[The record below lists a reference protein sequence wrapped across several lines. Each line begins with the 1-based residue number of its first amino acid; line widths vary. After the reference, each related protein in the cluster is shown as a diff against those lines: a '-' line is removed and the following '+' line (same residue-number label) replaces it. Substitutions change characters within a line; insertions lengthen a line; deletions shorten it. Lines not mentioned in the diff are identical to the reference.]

1 MYIKTLIILLF
12 SVNVYGQTNI
22 SINGSG
28 TPVKIN
34 GSGTG
39 LTVNYQAWV
48 TQGTIADDGFYN
60 GFPMIADAED
70 RTTYGV
76 YKKSTSHASGGALM
90 LIKTTDGGHTWTE
103 DTIYVDGSLI
113 TSTNHSFQ
121 RLSSGR
127 MLISYRVGG
136 VMYFAYNDNNDRNF
150 TASATTVSPATDYI
164 VVQSPIKMLEMPSG
178 NVLFAYYAVGSNGN
192 PASQELMRSTDNGQT
207 FTAYSQIHEGD
218 STVAQGGT
226 LGNWRGNEVAIAITH
241 NTGIDSTCKMIA
253 IVRTEVSD
261 DGGTYGMV
269 FMSNDGGNTWT
280 KDLTTDPGS
289 FINDN
294 GQTVTNLSPGLSR
307 HLLYSF
313 LASNS
318 PVDIRLFKDSV
329 YVVMGERNVTYG
341 HALKVIAATPDGAF
355 QNKWD
360 NWTRPRLIKMYTA
373 GGSTYD
379 HGYPVLFT
387 ANNKLY
393 AAEYDMSA
401 EATVPELSSKR
412 VLSEIIKIKD

>member
-1 MYIKTLIILLF
+1 MRLLIIILF
-12 SVNVYGQTNI
+12 FSLNVFGQTNI
-22 SINGSG
+22 SVNGSG
-28 TPVKIN
+28 ANITVN
-34 GSGTG
+34 GSGSQ
-39 LTVNYQAWV
+39 LLVNYNPWLTAA
-48 TQGTIADDGFYN
+48 TIIDDGAYN
-60 GFPMIADAED
+60 GFPMLSDAHGK
-70 RTTYGV
+70 TSYGV
-76 YKKSTSHASGGALM
+76 YKKATSHTASGPLM
-90 LIKTTDGGHTWTE
+90 LIKTTDGGITWTE
-103 DTIYVDGSLI
+103 DSIYVDGSLI

-150 TASATTVSPATDYI
+150 TLSATTVSPATDYI
-164 VVQSPIKMLEMPSG
+164 VAQSPIKMLEMPSG

-192 PASQELMRSTDNGQT
+192 PASQELMRSTDSGQT
-207 FTAYSQIHEGD
+207 WGAYSQIHEGD
-218 STVAQGGT
+218 STVAEGGT

-253 IVRTEVSD
+253 IVRTEVAS
-261 DGGTYGMV
+261 DGGTYPMV
-269 FMSNDGGNTWT
+269 FMSVDGGATWT
-280 KDLTTDPGS
+280 KDLTGDAGS
-289 FINDN
+289 FTNDN
-294 GQTVTNLSPGLSR
+294 GATVSSSGFSR

-329 YVVMGERNVTYG
+329 YVVMGERNTTYG
-341 HALKVIAATPDGAF
+341 PSLKVIAATPDGAF

-360 NWTRPRLIKMYTA
+360 NWTRPRLIKMYTV

-379 HGYPVLFT
+379 HGYPVFFT

-401 EATVPELSSKR
+401 EATVPELSAKR